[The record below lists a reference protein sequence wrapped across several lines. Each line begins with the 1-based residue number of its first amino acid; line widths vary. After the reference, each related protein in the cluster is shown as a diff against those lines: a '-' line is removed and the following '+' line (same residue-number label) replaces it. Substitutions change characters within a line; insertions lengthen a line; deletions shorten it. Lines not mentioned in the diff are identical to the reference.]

1 MTKHTLTIP
10 RTARYYTLA
19 PPDGGPVREVWVVC
33 HGYGQLASYFLRH
46 FRAIEAPGRL
56 VVAPEGLSRFYL
68 DGADGQG
75 NQGAYERVAASWMT
89 RDDRDAEIADQV
101 AYLDA
106 VFAEV
111 CAHHDADPQT
121 VALVGFGF
129 SQGAATVGRWLDRSP
144 LLAERPHRVQRFLT
158 WGNVLPH
165 DLLQEDR
172 VATARAAWLDAAAVQ
187 IVVGA
192 EDPFLTPE
200 RLAQAQ
206 AALDEVGV
214 AYEVVH
220 FDGGHRLHAETLR
233 AVAGTVADAVRS

>member
-19 PPDGGPVREVWVVC
+19 SPDDGPVREVWVVC

-111 CAHHDADPQT
+111 CARHAADPQT

-129 SQGAATVGRWLDRSP
+129 SQGAATIGRWLDRSP
-144 LLAERPHRVQRFLT
+144 LLAERLHRVQRFLT
-158 WGNVLPH
+158 WGNVPPH
-165 DLLQEDR
+165 DLDWPR
-172 VATARAAWLDAAAVQ
+172 ARAAWLDAAAVQ

-206 AALDEVGV
+206 AALDGVGV
-214 AYEVVH
+214 TYEVVP

-233 AVAGTVADAVRS
+233 EVAGTVASAVRS